1 MSDLALSQK
10 KLAEAKA
17 ANKGKSPF
25 MGIYNNE
32 SVKVSKPVKS
42 KTKGYNC

>member
-32 SVKVSKPVKS
+32 SIAVGKAPKS
-42 KTKGYNC
+42 KAKIYK